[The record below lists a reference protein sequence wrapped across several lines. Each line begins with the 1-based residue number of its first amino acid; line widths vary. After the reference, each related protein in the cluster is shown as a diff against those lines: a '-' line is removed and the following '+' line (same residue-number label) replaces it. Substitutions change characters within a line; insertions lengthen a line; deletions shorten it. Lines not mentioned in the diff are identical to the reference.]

1 MTATGSHKLLACSL
15 RLPSGAAAAAAL
27 RMQIGSGLPIAV
39 SLVAIVMGLNLLEV
53 VPLQLPSL
61 DVDTRQVSAPPAAQV
76 PAAPLSVCAW
86 LLPRDSVRWV
96 VKHERACSL
105 CKPASSTRRMHEGT

>member
-1 MTATGSHKLLACSL
+1 MTATGSRKLLACSL
-15 RLPSGAAAAAAL
+15 RRPSGAAAAAAL

-76 PAAPLSVCAW
+76 PAAPVSVCAW
-86 LLPRDSVRWV
+86 LSMDSVRWV
-96 VKHERACSL
+96 VKHARACFL
-105 CKPASSTRRMHEGT
+105 CKPASSTWRMHEGT